1 MAYEVFRISNESPN
15 QNTFPTTSYS
25 SPASIFGTTPQENS
39 STFYT
44 WSNFESK
51 ITLPS
56 TGLADGYLFI
66 GYFEFESTTN
76 GRFQPQARFNKTTSG
91 GNFTSSQT
99 GGYSRNNS
107 TSDRSYVRTMALE
120 LNPTALGS
128 YEFQWKR
135 DVNVVTGGLQ
145 ICGIE
150 VVSLYFNDAAI
161 FESTSNAIYG
171 GTTPNQVVG
180 FTESLAGSN
189 ISFSSNTVTL
199 NGGDDKRY
207 LCFGSYFFEGFGS
220 ARTQRWGGFR
230 IDGTKDDTTKAY
242 SYYRDSSNDENGS
255 LFTNI
260 IEATTGTEVDMFCYT
275 GDGTSNNQGGADSDG
290 SGTPTLGSHFM
301 AFIELKDGCRVFKTS
316 NGGASNLNIST
327 ANELLLDFTLTEN
340 IIQTPFYPDGRNDGL
355 GINITQAESQKRLLL
370 GANIGGASRN
380 VSSGT
385 RYTGFTEFLVQS
397 GTTNTPT
404 TAQGNYLRGQQ
415 GSTDTFGWSS
425 NMLSYYNYGWN
436 DIPSFVIRIGT
447 TALGSAGPVDVIGG
461 WLGAW
466 GLDLE
471 TMDEDNPP
479 FPRRLLIVR

>member
-1 MAYEVFRISNESPN
+1 MAYEVFRISNESPI

-25 SPASIFGTTPQENS
+25 SPASIFGATPQENS

-66 GYFEFESTTN
+66 GYFEFESTSN

-99 GGYSRNNS
+99 GGFSRNNTS
-107 TSDRSYVRTMALE
+107 SDRSYVRTMALE

-135 DVNVVTGGLQ
+135 DVDVVTGGLQ

-161 FESTSNAIYG
+161 FESTSNALYG

-207 LCFGSYFFEGFGS
+207 LCFGSYFFEGFGNS
-220 ARTQRWGGFR
+220 RTQRWGGFR

-242 SYYRDSSNDENGS
+242 SYYRNSSNDENGS

-260 IEATTGTEVDMFCYT
+260 IEATTGTEVDMFCYR
-275 GDGTSNNQGGADSDG
+275 GDGTANNQGGADVDG
-290 SGTPTLGSHFM
+290 GTPTLGSHFM
-301 AFIELKDGCRVFKTS
+301 AFIELKDGCRVFKSS
-316 NGGASNLNIST
+316 NEGASNQNIST
-327 ANELLLDFTLTEN
+327 ANELVLDFTSTED
-340 IIQTPFYPDGRNDGL
+340 IIQTPFVSDGRSDTL
-355 GINITQAESQKRLLL
+355 GINITLAESQKRLLL
-370 GANIGGASRN
+370 GANIGGASRD
-380 VSSGT
+380 VTSGV
-385 RYTGFTEFLVQS
+385 RYTGFTEFLVNV
-397 GTTNTPT
+397 GLTNTPT
-404 TAQGNYLRGQQ
+404 TAQGNYLRGNQ

-425 NMLSYYNYGWN
+425 NMLSYYNYGF
-436 DIPSFVIRIGT
+436 DDVSHTIRIGT
-447 TALGSAGPVDVIGG
+447 TALGSAGPADVISG